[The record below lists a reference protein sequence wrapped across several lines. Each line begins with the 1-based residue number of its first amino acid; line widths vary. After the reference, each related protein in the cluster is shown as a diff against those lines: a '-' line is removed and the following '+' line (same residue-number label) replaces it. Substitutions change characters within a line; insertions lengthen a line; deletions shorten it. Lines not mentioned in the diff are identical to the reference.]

1 MLNDYK
7 GLKLIASSNPHI
19 RNNEDTRSIMLDVI
33 IALCPALIMSVIR
46 FGFRALISV
55 LVSVVSAM
63 FFEWLY
69 RKLMHRRRRSATCPP
84 PSPVSCSRSSAP

>member
-1 MLNDYK
+1 MTPKEYTFDAAYQPQVRAK
-7 GLKLIASSNPHI
+7 RG
-19 RNNEDTRSIMLDVI
+19 TREIMLDVI

-69 RKLMHRRRRSATCPP
+69 RKLMHKTCLLYTS
-84 PSPVSCSRSSAP
+84 PSPRDTR

>member
-1 MLNDYK
+1 
-7 GLKLIASSNPHI
+7 
-19 RNNEDTRSIMLDVI
+19 MLDVI

-69 RKLMHRRRRSATCPP
+69 RKLMHKTQTLGDLSAAVTGL
-84 PSPVSCSRSSAP
+84 SLIHI

>member
-1 MLNDYK
+1 MTPKEFTFDAAYQPQVRAK
-7 GLKLIASSNPHI
+7 RG
-19 RNNEDTRSIMLDVI
+19 TREIMLDVI

-69 RKLMHRRRRSATCPP
+69 RVHRVVR
-84 PSPVSCSRSSAP
+84 VL

>member
-69 RKLMHRRRRSATCPP
+69 RSATCPP